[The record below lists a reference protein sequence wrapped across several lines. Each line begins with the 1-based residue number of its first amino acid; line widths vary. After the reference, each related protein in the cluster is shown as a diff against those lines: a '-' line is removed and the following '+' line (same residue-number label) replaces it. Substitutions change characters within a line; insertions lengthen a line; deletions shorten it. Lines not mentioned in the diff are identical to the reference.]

1 MTTRLDQQPNNPTDR
16 RRSGYEGNDIPG
28 DIKIPPCTIEDVDKA
43 VFNLFNKSIPLQYKK
58 SEEVKRV
65 PVIYA
70 TGERFAVLRR
80 KQPLRDKNSALI
92 LPLVSIM
99 RTGLSQEV
107 SRGMGPGE
115 GAPMTIKRRLN
126 ESDPLYKRLLNNL
139 GLKHQDDLA
148 TSAHRTGHAPEK
160 PAGAY
165 VTGSDPGTVASRR
178 AAVDSPNRRS
188 GRVLTPDLGSSIVE
202 IIEIP
207 PTKFFNATYD
217 VTFWS
222 QYTQQM
228 NDMIMAM
235 MSVYQD
241 NRRRTFKLESD
252 KGYWFVGYVG
262 SDLSPG
268 NNYDDFTDN
277 ERIVRYNF
285 EIQVAGYVIAPEY
298 SGAPA
303 VLRRYVSAPEISFD
317 VTSFGGSLI
326 GTPVNGP
333 ASVDP
338 SAYILNDLATKDDP
352 LPGAGV
358 GRSATAA
365 ASNAIGDPTLGGT
378 YAGSDLRGMGSRAP
392 SGETTM
398 VGGHTS
404 GPSSVDII
412 RITQDPFSGKAIRS
426 IVKVKT
432 RNQRQGE
439 TVYSA
444 AIPDNLGDFSL
455 ND

>member
-1 MTTRLDQQPNNPTDR
+1 MTTRLDQQPKNSADR
-16 RRSGYEGNDIPG
+16 RRSGYEGNDVPS
-28 DIKIPPCTIEDVDKA
+28 DMTVPTCTIEDVDRA
-43 VFNLFNKSIPLQYKK
+43 VFDLFNEAIPLQYKK
-58 SEEVKRV
+58 SQQVKRI

-80 KQPLRDKNSALI
+80 KEPLRDKNSALI

-99 RTGLSQEV
+99 RTGISQEV
-107 SRGMGPGE
+107 DRGMGPGQ
-115 GAPMTIKRRLN
+115 GSPMTIKKRLS
-126 ESDPLYKRLLNNL
+126 EEDPLYKRLINNL
-139 GLKHQDDLA
+139 GLKNQDSLA
-148 TSAHRTGHAPEK
+148 SATHKAGHAPER
-160 PAGAY
+160 PTGAY
-165 VTGSDPGTVASRR
+165 VTGSDPGTIATRR
-178 AAVDSPNRRS
+178 GGVDGNAAAS
-188 GRVLTPDLGSSIVE
+188 GRVLKPTLGSSIVE

-217 VTFWS
+217 VTFWA

-285 EIQVAGYVIAPEY
+285 EIQVAGYVIAPDY
-298 SGAPA
+298 SGAPP
-303 VLRRYVSAPEISFD
+303 VLRRYVSAPEITFD
-317 VTSFGGSLI
+317 VTSFGGNLI
-326 GTPVNGP
+326 GTPISGP
-333 ASVDP
+333 ASGDP
-338 SAYILNDLATKDDP
+338 NSYILDDLSSEDDF
-352 LPGAGV
+352 LPGSGV
-358 GRSATAA
+358 GRSSVA
-365 ASNAIGDPTLGGT
+365 ASRNAIGDPTLGGT
-378 YAGSDLRGMGSRAP
+378 YAASDLRGVGGAAP
-392 SGETTM
+392 RGQTTT

-412 RITQDPFSGKAIRS
+412 RITKDPFSGKPVRS